1 MPIEHGDVG
10 CWVVK
15 CNPVTGTDYFAAIAA
30 DDEAREPVPNLH
42 PDSWCLSPRSGRS
55 RMVSPG
61 DLIALWVTGP
71 KNPGVYEV
79 GWVVENCDD
88 PVDSIGSNSIGV
100 PEPRK
105 VHYMGLR
112 LGADNHV
119 PRGLIQATPGLDRC
133 EQLRA
138 PMMSN
143 PSYLTVDEA
152 RVLARLVAARVSEDV
167 VAAARWNTLLT

>member
-1 MPIEHGDVG
+1 MPIEHSDVG

-30 DDEAREPVPNLH
+30 DDQAPRPASDLY

-55 RMVSPG
+55 RMVSTG

-79 GWVVENCDD
+79 GWVVENRED
-88 PVDSIGSNSIGV
+88 PSTSTGPNGS
-100 PEPRK
+100 RK

-112 LGADNHV
+112 LGVDNHV
-119 PRGLIQATPGLDRC
+119 SRALIQAC
-133 EQLRA
+133 
-138 PMMSN
+138 S
-143 PSYLTVDEA
+143 
-152 RVLARLVAARVSEDV
+152 
-167 VAAARWNTLLT
+167 

>member
-30 DDEAREPVPNLH
+30 DDQAEEPVPNLYA
-42 PDSWCLSPRSGRS
+42 DSWCLSPRSGRS
-55 RMVSPG
+55 RMVRTG
-61 DLIALWVTGP
+61 DLIAIWVTGP

-79 GWVVENCDD
+79 GWVVENRDD
-88 PVDSIGSNSIGV
+88 PVNTIGLNSIGA

-105 VHYMGLR
+105 VHYKGLR

-119 PRGLIQATPGLDRC
+119 PRGLMQATAGLDRC

-143 PSYLTVDEA
+143 PSYLTVEEA
-152 RVLARLVAARVSEDV
+152 RVLARLVADRVPDE
-167 VAAARWNTLLT
+167 AMTEARWDSLLS

>member
-1 MPIEHGDVG
+1 
-10 CWVVK
+10 
-15 CNPVTGTDYFAAIAA
+15 
-30 DDEAREPVPNLH
+30 
-42 PDSWCLSPRSGRS
+42 
-55 RMVSPG
+55 MVSPG

-79 GWVVENCDD
+79 GWVVENRED
-88 PVDSIGSNSIGV
+88 PSNSIGV

-143 PSYLTVDEA
+143 PSYLTVDDA
-152 RVLARLVAARVSEDV
+152 GVLARLVSARVSEDAM
-167 VAAARWNTLLT
+167 AAARWNTLLT

>member
-30 DDEAREPVPNLH
+30 DDQGQGPVPDLYA
-42 PDSWCLSPRSGRS
+42 DSWCLSPRSGRS
-55 RMVSPG
+55 RMVRTG

-71 KNPGVYEV
+71 KNPGIYEV
-79 GWVVENCDD
+79 GWVVENREDL
-88 PVDSIGSNSIGV
+88 SNSIGA

>member
-15 CNPVTGTDYFAAIAA
+15 CNPVTGTDYFAAIDA
-30 DDEAREPVPNLH
+30 DDQAQAPVPALH
-42 PDSWCLSPRSGRS
+42 ADSWCLSPRSGRS
-55 RMVSPG
+55 RMVSAG

-79 GWVVENCDD
+79 GWVVENSED
-88 PVDSIGSNSIGV
+88 PSNSIGA

-105 VHYMGLR
+105 VHYMGVR

-152 RVLARLVAARVSEDV
+152 RVLARLVSARMSED
-167 VAAARWNTLLT
+167 AMTAARWNTLLT

>member
-1 MPIEHGDVG
+1 MEHGDVG

-30 DDEAREPVPNLH
+30 DDQAQRPVPNLH
-42 PDSWCLSPRSGRS
+42 ADSWCLSPRSGRS
-55 RMVSPG
+55 RMVSAG

-79 GWVVENCDD
+79 GWVVENRED
-88 PVDSIGSNSIGV
+88 PSNSIGV

-105 VHYMGLR
+105 AHYMGLR
-112 LGADNHV
+112 LGAENYV

-143 PSYLTVDEA
+143 PSFLTVDEA
-152 RVLARLVAARVSEDV
+152 RVLARLVAAGVSGDAM
-167 VAAARWNTLLT
+167 AAARWNTLLR

>member
-1 MPIEHGDVG
+1 
-10 CWVVK
+10 
-15 CNPVTGTDYFAAIAA
+15 
-30 DDEAREPVPNLH
+30 
-42 PDSWCLSPRSGRS
+42 
-55 RMVSPG
+55 MVSPG

-79 GWVVENCDD
+79 GWVVENRED
-88 PVDSIGSNSIGV
+88 PSNSIGV
-100 PEPRK
+100 PELRK

>member
-30 DDEAREPVPNLH
+30 DDEAQGPVPNVH
-42 PDSWCLSPRSGRS
+42 ADSWCLSPRSRRS

-79 GWVVENCDD
+79 GWVFENCDD
-88 PVDSIGSNSIGV
+88 PVDSTGSNSIGV
-100 PEPRK
+100 PAPRK
-105 VHYMGLR
+105 VHYMGVR

-119 PRGLIQATPGLDRC
+119 PRGLMQATPGLDRC

-143 PSYLTVDEA
+143 PSYLTVEEA
-152 RVLARLVAARVSEDV
+152 RVLARLVADRVPDE
-167 VAAARWNTLLT
+167 AMTEARWDSLLS